1 MQGGGSAARK
11 GCGQVNARDSGVC
24 TAGSES
30 SINVSDQDVKC
41 TVACWLMLR
50 RSTRRLGKLCALRSR
65 RSPAVRALLSSITQ
79 HFSCYTWSYWSMYNV
94 CVVVQGLCTTHN
106 YVASHRSKVSVC
118 TLRRF
123 STYKL
128 VPSTSHKKQSS
139 SLTTFSIARPGA
151 WHENKITRKWSAVAS
166 ADILEFRP
174 PIWLRQTQSALWD
187 RSLG

>member
-65 RSPAVRALLSSITQ
+65 RSPAVRALLSSRQLRNILVIIRGVT
-79 HFSCYTWSYWSMYNV
+79 
-94 CVVVQGLCTTHN
+94 G
-106 YVASHRSKVSVC
+106 VC
-118 TLRRF
+118 TMYVWW
-123 STYKL
+123 YK
-128 VPSTSHKKQSS
+128 VYAPR
-139 SLTTFSIARPGA
+139 I
-151 WHENKITRKWSAVAS
+151 IM
-166 ADILEFRP
+166 
-174 PIWLRQTQSALWD
+174 WLRIDLK
-187 RSLG
+187 